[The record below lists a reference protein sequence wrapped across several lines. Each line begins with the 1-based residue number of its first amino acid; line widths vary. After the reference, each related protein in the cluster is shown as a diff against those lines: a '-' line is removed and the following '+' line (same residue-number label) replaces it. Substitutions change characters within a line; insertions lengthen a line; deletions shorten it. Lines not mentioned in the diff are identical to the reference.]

1 MFRHPDLLG
10 CIGTQYRAEVLAAL
24 AKVFDAD
31 LAAVSAILE
40 QIPDV
45 YAGARRRL
53 LVEEM
58 IRRRIGLLA
67 EVLRGQDL

>member
-1 MFRHPDLLG
+1 MLRHPDLLG
-10 CIGTQYRAEVLAAL
+10 CISMQYRAEVLAAL

-31 LAAVSAILE
+31 LAAVSTILE

-45 YAGARRRL
+45 YAVARRRL